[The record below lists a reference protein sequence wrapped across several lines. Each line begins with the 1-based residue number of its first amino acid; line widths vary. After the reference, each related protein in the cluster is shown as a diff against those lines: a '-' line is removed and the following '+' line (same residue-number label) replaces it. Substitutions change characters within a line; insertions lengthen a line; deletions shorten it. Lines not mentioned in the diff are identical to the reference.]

1 MLRVTCAAAA
11 GECGRALR
19 GVQGGGRPL
28 RHRDVDLRRLPRHID
43 GLLLHRR
50 PIPGVSTRLDLAW
63 RYFRLASA
71 QASAL
76 RSGGSA
82 GRRRTG
88 DGRAPRFR
96 SGGRH
101 ASRTQ
106 AWRKRLCNERR
117 ICPFYQF
124 FRKLCSFNP
133 ILAPRPGAGVGV
145 MMRRLLLALACT
157 HLVGRSAGAVF
168 RPEAYG
174 AKGDGERSSEPSVL
188 DLPTPPRWLGL
199 GLPLLA
205 ARATA

>member
-1 MLRVTCAAAA
+1 MQCATPGSPSPPYSEPVSSRRSSRYHPHSDVAWTWAQTMLRATCAAAA

-19 GVQGGGRPL
+19 GVQGGGRSL
-28 RHRDVDLRRLPRHID
+28 RHRDVDLRRLPRHLD

-50 PIPGVSTRLDLAW
+50 PIPGVSTRFDLAW
-63 RYFRLASA
+63 RLARLASA

-124 FRKLCSFNP
+124 FRKLCSF
-133 ILAPRPGAGVGV
+133 IQSKRF
-145 MMRRLLLALACT
+145 
-157 HLVGRSAGAVF
+157 RSI
-168 RPEAYG
+168 
-174 AKGDGERSSEPSVL
+174 
-188 DLPTPPRWLGL
+188 
-199 GLPLLA
+199 
-205 ARATA
+205 